1 MTTADP
7 PAAPT
12 PGLVWRAMQGRAQM
26 WAIVAVSLLVAVA
39 DAAGVYLI
47 YVLGTR
53 LSAGHLVQAGLS
65 GVLLRGL
72 DGLAARWGVD
82 VLLVVALLF
91 FASIVARSALRFW
104 NEQMLVRLQFDVL
117 RRFGNTLFHGYLNL
131 SYETFI
137 ERNSVDRIN
146 SITAETTR
154 AATAV
159 GSYAR
164 VLMQALNVLILVLLL
179 LLVSWQAFAFGCAA
193 GLLMFLVIRPL
204 ARKSRAI
211 GREVGQATGELW
223 TSIVE
228 PFRAYRVVVTSGAS
242 AAVEGA
248 MGRKFDRH
256 LGLLRRSTLSQGLLS
271 PIMELA
277 VGAMVL
283 VGVLLALYASAS
295 PQDAFPLV
303 LLVMSGTYRI
313 MPAVAGLNAAYT
325 AYRYNEPGLVH
336 ILEELGE
343 VARFH
348 DPPGLRYDGATP
360 TAGSALVE
368 LRDAS
373 FAYRNGK
380 PVLDHVSLAI
390 QPGERVGVVGPSGS
404 GKSTLVDLAL
414 GLLRPSGGKVL
425 LGRGPGGAPPHVAYV
440 PQQAIL
446 LDATVLE
453 NLCLGLPPATWER
466 AKAQRMLDLVGLG
479 TGSAHPIELDQAL
492 AESAVRISGG
502 QRQRLGLARALYGEP
517 DLLILDEPTAALDAE
532 SEERLVATLAT
543 LPGAMLV
550 VTHRDAPL
558 RLCSRVFA
566 LQDRKLVLSPAAR
579 LHA

>member
-1 MTTADP
+1 MSE
-7 PAAPT
+7 PAKAPT
-12 PGLVWRAMQGRAQM
+12 PGLVWRAVEGRTQV
-26 WAIVAVSLLVAVA
+26 WAIAAVALFVAIA

-53 LSAGHLVQAGLS
+53 LSAGHLVESGLS

-82 VLLVVALLF
+82 ALLVIAALF
-91 FASIVARSALRFW
+91 FVSILARSALRFW
-104 NEQMLVRLQFDVL
+104 NEQMLVRLQFGVL
-117 RRFGNTLFHGYLNL
+117 RRCGKTLFHGYLNL
-131 SYETFI
+131 SYESFI
-137 ERNSVDRIN
+137 ERNSMDRIN

-154 AATAV
+154 AAAAV
-159 GSYAR
+159 GAYAR
-164 VLMQALNVLILVLLL
+164 VLMQALNVLVLVLLL

-193 GLLMFLVIRPL
+193 GLLMFLAIRPL
-204 ARKSRAI
+204 ARRSRAI
-211 GREVGQATGELW
+211 GKEVGKATGELW

-242 AAVEGA
+242 AAVQGA
-248 MGRKFDRH
+248 MERKFDRH
-256 LGLLRRSTLSQGLLS
+256 LALLRRVTVSQGLLA
-271 PIMELA
+271 PVMELA

-283 VGVLLALYASAS
+283 IGVLLALYASAS

-303 LLVMSGTYRI
+303 LLVLSGTYRI
-313 MPAVAGLNAAYT
+313 MPAVGGLNAAYT
-325 AYRYNEPGLVH
+325 AYRFNEPGLLHV
-336 ILEELGE
+336 LEELDE

-348 DPPGLRYDGATP
+348 DPPGLRYDGAAPAT
-360 TAGSALVE
+360 GSALVE

-373 FAYRNGK
+373 FAYRSGRL
-380 PVLDHVSLAI
+380 VLEKASLAI
-390 QPGERVGVVGPSGS
+390 RPGERVGVVGPSGS

-414 GLLRPSGGKVL
+414 GLLRPTEGRVL
-425 LGRGPGGAPPHVAYV
+425 VGHGPAGERPRVAYV

-453 NLCLGLPPATWER
+453 NLCLGLPPATWDR

-479 TGSAHPIELDQAL
+479 AGSAHPVDLDQAL

-502 QRQRLGLARALYGEP
+502 QRQRLGLARALYSEP
-517 DLLILDEPTAALDAE
+517 DLLILDEPTAALDAD
-532 SEERLVATLAT
+532 SEERLVATLGA
-543 LPGAMLV
+543 LPCAMLI

-566 LQDRKLVLSPAAR
+566 LQERRLVPAQAAR
-579 LHA
+579 AHA